1 MGQHVAIYSECG
13 QEKDL
18 MESGYQSHG
27 RPKRE
32 TSSLPVRVEC
42 HESEDHQWEDLT
54 QLIDVSPFGSRLQI
68 KYPTEPGRLLHLT
81 LPMPRRLR
89 CYDHEEEQYRIWS
102 LVRHVKSLPAAD
114 DELPSFQIGVA
125 FIGKDRPPTHEI
137 DPAQRYGIA
146 AGVNGGDFWR
156 LRKGADSDTPRLD
169 SRDRRSEERH
179 DIAGYVIL
187 EVYDAEGR
195 VFQRDEAQ
203 TENISRHGMAVI
215 TNLNIV
221 RGRYIRVRS
230 AQFKIAII
238 AAVRRLVPVGDNH
251 KNRLHLE
258 FVDQQW
264 PPL

>member
-1 MGQHVAIYSECG
+1 
-13 QEKDL
+13 
-18 MESGYQSHG
+18 MESGYQSHR

-32 TSSLPVRVEC
+32 ASSLPVRVEC
-42 HESEDHQWEDLT
+42 HESEDYRWEDVT
-54 QLIDVSPFGSRLQI
+54 QLLDVSPFGSRLQI
-68 KYPTEPGRLLHLT
+68 KHPTEPGRLLHLT
-81 LPMPRRLR
+81 VPMPRRLR
-89 CYDHEEEQYRIWS
+89 CFDHEEEQYRIWS
-102 LVRHVKSLPAAD
+102 LVRHVKAMPAAD
-114 DELPSFQIGVA
+114 EELPHFQIGVA

-146 AGVNGGDFWR
+146 PGLTGSDFWS
-156 LRKGADSDTPRLD
+156 LRRGPDSDSPRLD
-169 SRDRRSEERH
+169 SRDRRTEERY
-179 DIAGYVIL
+179 DIADYVIL

-195 VFQRDEAQ
+195 VFERDEAQ

-215 TNLNIV
+215 TNLDIV

-230 AQFKIAII
+230 AQYKIAII
-238 AAVRRLVPVGDNH
+238 AAVRRLVPVGDKN

>member
-1 MGQHVAIYSECG
+1 
-13 QEKDL
+13 
-18 MESGYQSHG
+18 MESGYQPHR

-32 TSSLPVRVEC
+32 ASSLPVRVEC
-42 HESEDHQWEDLT
+42 HESEDHRWEDVT
-54 QLIDVSPFGSRLQI
+54 QLLDVSPFGSRLQI
-68 KYPTEPGRLLHLT
+68 KHPTEPGRLLHLT
-81 LPMPRRLR
+81 VPMPRRLR
-89 CYDHEEEQYRIWS
+89 CFDHEEEQYRIWS
-102 LVRHVKSLPAAD
+102 LVRHVKALPAAD
-114 DELPSFQIGVA
+114 EELPHFQIGVA

-146 AGVNGGDFWR
+146 PGLTGSDFWS
-156 LRKGADSDTPRLD
+156 LRKGPDSDSPHLD
-169 SRDRRSEERH
+169 SRDRRTEERY
-179 DIAGYVIL
+179 DIADHVIL

-195 VFQRDEAQ
+195 VFDKDEAQ

-215 TNLNIV
+215 TNLDIV

-230 AQFKIAII
+230 AQYKIAII
-238 AAVRRLVPVGDNH
+238 AAVRRLVPVGAKN